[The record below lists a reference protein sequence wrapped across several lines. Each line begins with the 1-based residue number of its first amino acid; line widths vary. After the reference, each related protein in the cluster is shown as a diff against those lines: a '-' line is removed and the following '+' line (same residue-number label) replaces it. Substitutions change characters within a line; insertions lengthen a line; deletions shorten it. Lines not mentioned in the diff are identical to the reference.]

1 MPIQLLIYATQTAVT
16 TLTCI
21 ADYMAWPDYANSEKV
36 ELSKLYVPYLA
47 VGMWKRERKEKKRKE
62 RDSSFFVAMATRS
75 RRGAGAVCRVNADV
89 GNELQQSSW
98 ASTWSGG

>member
-47 VGMWKRERKEKKRKE
+47 VGMWKRERKEKKKNETLPSLLPWLQGRGGG
-62 RDSSFFVAMATRS
+62 RGQFV
-75 RRGAGAVCRVNADV
+75 
-89 GNELQQSSW
+89 E
-98 ASTWSGG
+98 